1 MRRTIRCLAA
11 VILGVA
17 GFAMP
22 VRGQQAASA
31 KPDFATQEGDY
42 IIHDF
47 HFRSGQTLP
56 ELRLHY
62 TTLGRPERDA
72 SGRTTNAVLI
82 LHGTSGSGKQ
92 FLAEQFASVLF
103 GAGQLLD
110 VSRYYIILPD
120 GIGHGKS
127 SKPSDGL
134 HAHFPQYD
142 YADMV
147 AAQHAL
153 VRDGLGV
160 NHLRLVMGT
169 SMGCMHSWMWGEAYP
184 DEMAALLPL
193 ACLPVEI
200 AGRNRLWRKALM
212 DAIRSD
218 PAWNG
223 GEYTTQPVDGLRTA
237 MDLFLIA
244 GSNPIAMQKS
254 LPTRDAADH
263 YFEDY
268 MSAHLN
274 QAIQNATLDAN
285 DLWYAFNASR
295 NYDPSADLEKIKAP
309 VVFINSADDFI
320 NPPELGIAER
330 EIRRVRRGKF
340 VLIPASDQTHGHGT
354 HTWAALWQ
362 QYLRELLQ
370 ESEPG
375 R

>member
-11 VILGVA
+11 VILGIA
-17 GFAMP
+17 GLAMP
-22 VRGQQAASA
+22 VRAQQAASA
-31 KPDFATQEGDY
+31 KPDFATQEGDF
-42 IIHDF
+42 IIRDF

-62 TTLGRPERDA
+62 TTLGRQERDA